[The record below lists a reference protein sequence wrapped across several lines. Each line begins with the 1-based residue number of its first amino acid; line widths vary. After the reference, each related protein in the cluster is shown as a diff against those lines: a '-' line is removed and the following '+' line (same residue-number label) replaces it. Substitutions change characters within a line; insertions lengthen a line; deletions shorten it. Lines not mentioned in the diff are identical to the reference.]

1 MGRTH
6 VLCTAAARLAQR
18 PRPLAA
24 VQSAGRTR
32 AQKARIMPALVIPF
46 LLAAL
51 AGIEWQE
58 SLDAALEKARA
69 EHKVVFV
76 AVNMDGE
83 RANDTLANVVYQDK
97 DIIRLAGLTVN
108 LLASKETHAGGERE
122 CPRFGGVPCAV
133 HQAVDKQVRKRV
145 VKEAGNGWVIAPQHV
160 FLDASGAVI
169 LSVPYAVTKSELT
182 WCFLTAIAAVDPEWK
197 TRGGRAPRRLILKGV
212 IDPGSG
218 GAGESLNREQA
229 LALLE
234 EAKTTSRDN
243 VHLLFLR
250 LITADEPEAVAFAK
264 IQFGSRWMRHEGSQT
279 LAECIRAVGEV
290 SPPSYYEVLVP
301 LAKDGE
307 PLVRAE
313 VAVALEQLGSAKAL
327 KDVLEAYKKEKE
339 MAVAKEW
346 LRAAG
351 ALGAEDDK
359 ARKTV
364 LKAAQDVRPK
374 ELLLRKNALLAAGSL
389 EMDDEIADL
398 LAQALGDAF
407 ADVRRAAACS
417 AAISREPRF
426 VPALEA
432 ARDAEADEAVKKTL
446 EVALAV
452 LSGSGSLKDL
462 GAQVSEVGEDTIPRQ
477 RLFGG

>member
-1 MGRTH
+1 
-6 VLCTAAARLAQR
+6 
-18 PRPLAA
+18 
-24 VQSAGRTR
+24 
-32 AQKARIMPALVIPF
+32 MPALLIPF

-51 AGIEWQE
+51 AGIAWQE

-69 EHKVVFV
+69 ENKVVFV

-83 RANDTLANVVYQDK
+83 RANDTLANTVYKDK
-97 DIIRLAGLTVN
+97 DIVKLAGLTAN

-122 CPRFGGVPCAV
+122 CPRFGGVSCAV

-145 VKEAGNGWVIAPQHV
+145 VKEAANGWVIAPQHV

-182 WCFLTAIAAVDPEWK
+182 WCFLMAIGSVDPEFK
-197 TRGGRAPRRLILKGV
+197 TRGGRAPKRLILKGV
-212 IDPGSG
+212 IDPG
-218 GAGESLNREQA
+218 AGDAGSLNREQA
-229 LALLE
+229 LQLLE

-250 LITADEPEAVAFAK
+250 LITADEPEAIAFAK
-264 IQFGSRWMRHEGSQT
+264 IQFGSRWMRRDGSQT
-279 LAECIRAVGEV
+279 LAECIRAVGEA
-290 SPPSYYEVLVP
+290 SPPSYYEVILP

-307 PLVRAE
+307 PKIRAE
-313 VAVALEQLGSAKAL
+313 AAVALEQLGSPKAL
-327 KDVLEAYKKEKE
+327 KEVLEAYKKEKE
-339 MAVAKEW
+339 AAVAKEW

-364 LKAAQDVRPK
+364 LKAARDDGPK
-374 ELLLRKNALLAAGSL
+374 EVLLRKNALIAAGSL
-389 EMDDEIADL
+389 QMDDEIEDL
-398 LAQALGDAF
+398 LSQALGDASGG
-407 ADVRRAAACS
+407 VRRAAACA

-426 VPALEA
+426 VAALEA
-432 ARDAEADEAVKKTL
+432 ARDAEADDAVKKTF

-452 LSGSGSLKDL
+452 LSGSGAQKDL
-462 GAQVSEVGEDTIPRQ
+462 GAQVAEVGEDEIPRQ